1 LLRKDS
7 ETVKSELGPL
17 TMSVIITY
25 LSIWRW
31 YYV

>member
-1 LLRKDS
+1 LLRKDD

-17 TMSVIITY
+17 AMSVIITY

>member
-1 LLRKDS
+1 LSNKDD

-17 TMSVIITY
+17 TMSIIITY